1 MQVAEGNERFTPV
14 KSKKSENEVDAAHH
28 PPVDSASS
36 IRFREGAQIVLS
48 GGPSLS
54 SHSIFRIA
62 IIGSMALKGKPVRC
76 VGIVPGVVMVI
87 ATGNVIAR
95 DGDDADRIAD
105 KLWNIF
111 RPQLIGWLTA
121 RAAPGGMHM
130 TVSHGIQIDCGHEG
144 RYDLPQAAMQIE
156 VRYDAAFAASF
167 VKLLRQGRLIEPEAG
182 SDDDMRSLVKTA
194 IDCCARSEDDIY
206 ARLPLPVRYRAG
218 GAIDAW
224 KAVRRAAGREGEA
237 FSRALTQQEIG
248 TLRDEFVDC
257 LHRWCGRP
265 LSAIAGESGAW
276 YAGRS
281 LVWQAFD
288 ACSGALYEP
297 TPALHR
303 LLDDAYIADDVPVG
317 MIELPLDALCIV
329 PDPSWWS
336 RDGGIDAIT
345 VFRHGHDTGSDRPDI
360 LTFIAWTHHRQHE
373 HRLVDVLQLSLADPQ
388 RTIRSMLDEILPPD
402 VLQGDGPNAMNLRE
416 FWSQVLDYAIKML
429 LYLTVPDA
437 QIVHDRAYSNAPR
450 NFAGLGKRKR
460 EQRLAQIEM
469 LYDRHV
475 VGPAILDLEPAA
487 GVQSSPGDQ
496 REVRGHWR
504 RPHFKMQP
512 HGPQSSL
519 RKLVFIG
526 PTLVRP
532 DRLAL

>member
-1 MQVAEGNERFTPV
+1 M
-14 KSKKSENEVDAAHH
+14 KSEQAESALPEGLP
-28 PPVDSASS
+28 PPVDIASS
-36 IRFREGAQIVLS
+36 IRYREGAHLVLP

-54 SHSIFRIA
+54 SQSIFRIA
-62 IIGSMALKGKPVRC
+62 LIGSMALRGKPVRC
-76 VGIVPGVVMVI
+76 VGIVPGVAMVI
-87 ATGNVIAR
+87 ATGNVTAT
-95 DGDDADRIAD
+95 DGADADRIAD
-105 KLWNIF
+105 KLWIIF
-111 RPQLIGWLTA
+111 RPQLVGWLAA

-130 TVSHGIQIDCGHEG
+130 TVSHGIQIDCGHLG
-144 RYDLPQAAMQIE
+144 RYNLPQADMQVE
-156 VRYDAAFAASF
+156 AQYDAAFAAAF
-167 VKLLRQGRLIEPEAG
+167 AKQLRQGRLIEPETG
-182 SDDDMRSLVKTA
+182 SDEDMRALVRTA
-194 IDCCARSEDDIY
+194 IDRCARSEDDMY
-206 ARLPLPVRYRAG
+206 ARLPAPVRYRAG
-218 GAIDAW
+218 GATDAW
-224 KAVRRAAGREGEA
+224 KAVRLAAGREGEA
-237 FSRALTQQEIG
+237 FSQSLAREDIG
-248 TLRDEFVDC
+248 TLRDEFIDY

-265 LSAIAGESGAW
+265 LSAIAGESAAW

-288 ACSGALYEP
+288 ACGGALYEP

-336 RDGGIDAIT
+336 RDGGIAAIT
-345 VFRHGHDTGSDRPDI
+345 LFRHGHDSGSDHPGM
-360 LTFIAWTHHRQHE
+360 LTVIAWTQHRRHE

-402 VLQGDGPNAMNLRE
+402 VLKNEGPNAMNLRE
-416 FWSQVLDYAIKML
+416 FWSQVFDYAIKML
-429 LYLTVPDA
+429 LYLTVRDA
-437 QIVHDRAYSNAPR
+437 QIVHHRAYSNAPR
-450 NFAGLGKRKR
+450 NLAGLGKRKR
-460 EQRLAQIEM
+460 EQRLAEIEM

-487 GVQSSPGDQ
+487 GAHSGPGDQ
-496 REVRGHWR
+496 RGVRGHWR